1 MARKKVTKKAKKTA
15 KKKTRKAAKKTL
27 RAKTRTKAKAKAKKV
42 EKAVRNWSRP
52 LPLTEVKK
60 LKQKGVKTIVSS
72 SGFTEGAIKYAKRAR
87 ISLYHNRKKVV

>member
-15 KKKTRKAAKKTL
+15 KKKTKKAAKKTL
-27 RAKTRTKAKAKAKKV
+27 KAKTKKAKAKKV

>member
-15 KKKTRKAAKKTL
+15 KKKTKKAAKKTL
-27 RAKTRTKAKAKAKKV
+27 KAKTKKAKAKAKKV

-52 LPLTEVKK
+52 LPLTEVRK

-87 ISLYHNRKKVV
+87 LSLYHNRKKVV